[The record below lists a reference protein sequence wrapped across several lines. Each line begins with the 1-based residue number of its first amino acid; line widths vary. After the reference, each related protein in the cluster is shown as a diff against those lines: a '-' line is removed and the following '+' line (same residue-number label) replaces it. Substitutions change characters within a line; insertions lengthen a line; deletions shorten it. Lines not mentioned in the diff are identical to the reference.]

1 MRVRQQPGPAV
12 LLQQA
17 RPVFPWRCREPAL
30 RFQAAALEVSRS
42 PDLVRVWQQGPR
54 LERQDQPQ
62 GRQGRQDL
70 QLLQVLRALVRQ
82 QVLELLREQAQLG
95 PVLRQVLALL
105 RERVR
110 PGRVLLRVLQVLARL
125 QVRRAL
131 VRQRLLL
138 RLHLRPP

>member
-1 MRVRQQPGPAV
+1 M
-12 LLQQA
+12 
-17 RPVFPWRCREPAL
+17 
-30 RFQAAALEVSRS
+30 
-42 PDLVRVWQQGPR
+42 
-54 LERQDQPQ
+54 
-62 GRQGRQDL
+62 
-70 QLLQVLRALVRQ
+70 QVLRALVRQ

-95 PVLRQVLALL
+95 PVRQQVLELLREQAQLGPVLRQVLELL